1 MPTAKTFAIGRAP
14 SSNARPVLEPDPHG
28 KLGCLNS
35 RLASLRPGLRDRQG
49 LGSKHLHP
57 GHPKGKFPIK
67 FAMVLADDPLSR
79 QIAPQ
84 GLMGVG
90 SEAYLDPECP

>member
-1 MPTAKTFAIGRAP
+1 MALEGTLRGLLAIDKGR
-14 SSNARPVLEPDPHG
+14 S
-28 KLGCLNS
+28 
-35 RLASLRPGLRDRQG
+35 SLRSARVFATATAWGQSTFTRG
-49 LGSKHLHP
+49 A
-57 GHPKGKFPIK
+57 PKGKFPIK
-67 FAMVLADDPLSR
+67 FAMVLADDPPSR